1 MLLVLLFVI
10 ACSTPLSV
18 SSVDPDKIAPG
29 GTLKVLGEGFADGAS
44 AYLVPAGGGSPVAAE
59 ELKVLGAVV
68 MEVTTP
74 GDIGAGEYD
83 VSVEVGG
90 KTSKLSKA
98 VTVEAPK
105 EDVPCNPD
113 VNFTIQVSQERKE
126 IAFDRMYLREKREVF
141 RITLREVQQV
151 EYEIVPVKDGK
162 CHVVYLRTTD
172 GRRIIFSDELDEDLK
187 DFAWALSRDLGKP
200 AVEIK

>member
-1 MLLVLLFVI
+1 
-10 ACSTPLSV
+10 
-18 SSVDPDKIAPG
+18 
-29 GTLKVLGEGFADGAS
+29 KVLGEGFGDGAS
-44 AYLVPAGGGSPVAAE
+44 AYLIPNDGGSPVAAK

-68 MEVTTP
+68 LEVTTP
-74 GDIGAGEYD
+74 KDLGAGEYA
-83 VSVEVGG
+83 VSVEMGG
-90 KTSKLSKA
+90 KTAKLAKA
-98 VTVEAPK
+98 VTVAVQK

-113 VNFTIQVSQERKE
+113 VNFTIQVSKERKE
-126 IAFDRMYLREKREVF
+126 IVFDRMYLRQKREVF
-141 RITLREVQQV
+141 RLTLREVDQV
-151 EYEIVPVKDGK
+151 EYEIVPVDAGK